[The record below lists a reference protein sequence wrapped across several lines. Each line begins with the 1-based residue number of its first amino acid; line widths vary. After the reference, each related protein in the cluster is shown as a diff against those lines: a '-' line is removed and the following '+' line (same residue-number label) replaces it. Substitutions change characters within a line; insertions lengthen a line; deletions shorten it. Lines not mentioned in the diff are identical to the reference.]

1 MNLPGCVQNQTI
13 GSVLTGNGGDTVKED
28 CIFELAPIE
37 PIKVTYISIDGEK
50 IEHGLDGLESK
61 RGVLDLETKT
71 VTYYPENE

>member
-1 MNLPGCVQNQTI
+1 M
-13 GSVLTGNGGDTVKED
+13 KED